1 MSVPALFDVSP
12 ARALDDLRGILALQ
26 RQNLARNVGADE
38 AVAQGFV
45 TVSHTL
51 ESLAAM
57 HALAPSIV
65 ARALDQ
71 GGMSSAPRE
80 VVGYALTMPVEARA
94 LVPILEPMFQK
105 LSALSWRGQLLSTL
119 RHYVMGQVCVAK
131 AFRGQGVFDAL
142 YRGHEQAY
150 RARFELIVTE
160 IATRNTRSL
169 RAHERVGFEPI
180 SRYRDETD
188 EWLIVGWGWSGGPA
202 KVAAP

>member
-1 MSVPALFDVSP
+1 MPGLFEVSP
-12 ARALDDLRGILALQ
+12 ARDFDDLRGILALQ
-26 RQNLARNVGADE
+26 RQNLAQSVGAAE
-38 AVAQGFV
+38 AAAQGFV

-51 ESLAAM
+51 ESLGAM

-65 ARALDQ
+65 ARAAAQ
-71 GGMSSAPRE
+71 GGAPSAPRA
-80 VVGYALTMPVEARA
+80 VVGYALTMPLEARA
-94 LVPILEPMFQK
+94 LVPILEPMFEK
-105 LSALSWRGQLLSTL
+105 LAALSWRGRSLSTL

-131 AFRGQGVFDAL
+131 PFRGQGVFDAL

-150 RARFELIVTE
+150 RERFDLIVTE

-180 SRYRDETD
+180 SRHRDETD

-202 KVAAP
+202 TAPAP

>member
-1 MSVPALFDVSP
+1 VPGSFEVSP

-26 RQNLARNVGADE
+26 QQNLAANVSAAE

-45 TVSHTL
+45 TVAHTL
-51 ESLAAM
+51 ESLEAM

-65 ARALDQ
+65 ARAVSES
-71 GGMSSAPRE
+71 GVSSAPRE
-80 VVGYALTMPVEARA
+80 VVGYALTMAVEARA

-105 LSALSWRGQLLSTL
+105 LSALTWRGRSLSSL

-150 RARFELIVTE
+150 RERFDLIVTE

-188 EWLIVGWGWSGGPA
+188 EWIIVGWDWSGSTA
-202 KVAAP
+202 AAP